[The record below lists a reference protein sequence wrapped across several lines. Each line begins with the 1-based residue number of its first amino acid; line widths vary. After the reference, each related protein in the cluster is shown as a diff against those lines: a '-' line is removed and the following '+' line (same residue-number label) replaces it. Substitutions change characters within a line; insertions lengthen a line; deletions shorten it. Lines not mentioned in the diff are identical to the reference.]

1 MIASTQN
8 APHLGN
14 YYAPGLEPG
23 NQTRKFEMLD
33 LNDDKAIDYSSNLP
47 FLPYEA
53 TGNYVFDIVSYEEK
67 PEAYN
72 GAIDIVTVEVKEA
85 SNTAIRVGQK
95 FVFVFKTAVTG
106 KAKAFAAARLRGFI
120 AAAVGAVNDKAFDAN
135 AARKALLVENLS
147 SGGNLVRMSR
157 RNKPGRGENQGKE
170 FSDDRFEAHTG

>member
-1 MIASTQN
+1 MTNSL
-8 APHLGN
+8 HLGN
-14 YYAPGLEPG
+14 YYAPGYEPG
-23 NQTRKFEMLD
+23 NQTGMNMLD

-53 TGNYVFDIVSYEEK
+53 TGNYVFDIVGYEEK

-72 GAIDIVTVEVKEA
+72 GAIDILTVEVKET
-85 SNTAIRVGQK
+85 SNPAIRVGQK

-106 KAKAFAAARLRGFI
+106 KARAFAAARLRGFI
-120 AAAVGAVNDKAFDAN
+120 AAAVGAVNDKSFDAN
-135 AARKALLVENLS
+135 AARKSLLTENLAE
-147 SGGNLVRMSR
+147 GGNLVRMSR

>member
-1 MIASTQN
+1 MNAAQRN

-14 YYAPGLEPG
+14 YYVTGHEPEKE
-23 NQTRKFEMLD
+23 TITMLD

-53 TGNYVFDIVSYEEK
+53 TGDFVFDIVSYEEK
-67 PEAYN
+67 PDAYN
-72 GAIDIVTVEVKEA
+72 GAIDIVTVEVVEGPSSVRK
-85 SNTAIRVGQK
+85 GQK

-120 AAAVGAVNDKAFDAN
+120 AAAVGADNTKAFDAN
-135 AARKALLVENLS
+135 AARKALLVENLAE
-147 SGGNLVRMSR
+147 GGNLVRMSR
-157 RNKPGRGENQGKE
+157 RNKPGKGENQGKT